1 MRQALIAGVTAALA
15 AWAGVAAGDLYRWVD
30 PETGSVKFSSYPPP
44 WYGKPELERRSPKVE
59 RIPAGQEP
67 PPVQPEIVK
76 EPAPEAAPRPAPAAG
91 GSPPASDAAGLETV
105 RKALLQRL
113 AALQRREDFERAGQ
127 GLQQQLAAYQALVA
141 ELDRIDP
148 KGAVARRAETQSL
161 LEKLRAG
168 MGAQTSPKPLA
179 APPRER

>member
-15 AWAGVAAGDLYRWVD
+15 AWAGGAVGDLYRWVD

-67 PPVQPEIVK
+67 PPAQPEIVK
-76 EPAPEAAPRPAPAAG
+76 EPAAAAVQRPAPAG
-91 GSPPASDAAGLETV
+91 ESPAAPDAAGLETV

-113 AALQRREDFERAGQ
+113 AALHRPADFERAGP

-148 KGAVARRAETQSL
+148 KGAVARHAETQSL
-161 LEKLRAG
+161 LDKLRAG
-168 MGAQTSPKPLA
+168 MGAQSGPKPPT